1 MTDPRAIPE
10 LPIEVGSGLEEARTV
25 ANSQASLMQLMAPG
39 DANQWGSVFGGV
51 ILALVDRA
59 AWVSAAR
66 HCENPCVTAS
76 FDQVDFRSRIEIGE
90 VVTLKASINTVGRTS
105 MEIGVRVE
113 AEQVHGGGRRHT
125 NSCYVTMVAV
135 DDYFQPIPIPR
146 LRIETEEQYRRY
158 QDAEERRKARL
169 ALAEKRRLR
178 RELDGQG

>member
-1 MTDPRAIPE
+1 MTDPRRIPE
-10 LPIEVGSGLEEARTV
+10 LPIEVGTGLEESRTV
-25 ANSQASLMQLMAPG
+25 FNSQATLTQLMSPG
-39 DANQWGSVFGGV
+39 DANLWGNVFGGV
-51 ILALVDRA
+51 ILALVDKV

-76 FDQVDFRSRIEIGE
+76 FDQVDFRAPIEIGE

-135 DDYFQPIPIPR
+135 DEAFKPKAIPR
-146 LRIETEEQYRRY
+146 LKIETEEQYRRY
-158 QDAEERRKARL
+158 QDAEQRRKARL
-169 ALAEKRRLR
+169 ALAEDRAHRRAH
-178 RELDGQG
+178 D

>member
-1 MTDPRAIPE
+1 MTDPRAIPD
-10 LPIEVGSGLEEARTV
+10 LPIVVGTGLEEARTV
-25 ANSQASLMQLMAPG
+25 ANSQATLTQLMSPS
-39 DANQWGSVFGGV
+39 DANLWGNVFGGV
-51 ILALVDRA
+51 ILALVDKV

-76 FDQVDFRSRIEIGE
+76 FDQVDFRAPIEIGE

-135 DDYFQPIPIPR
+135 DEAFRPIPIPR
-146 LRIETEEQYRRY
+146 LTIETEEQYRRH
-158 QDAEERRKARL
+158 QDAEHRRTARL
-169 ALAEKRRLR
+169 ALAEEREHRRAH
-178 RELDGQG
+178 D